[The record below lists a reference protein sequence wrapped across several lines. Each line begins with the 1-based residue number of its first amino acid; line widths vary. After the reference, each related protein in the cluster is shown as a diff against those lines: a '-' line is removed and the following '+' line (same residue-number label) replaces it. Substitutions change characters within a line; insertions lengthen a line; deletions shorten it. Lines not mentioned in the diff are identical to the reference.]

1 MQEKLY
7 CIYIA
12 TNQRNTVLYTG
23 MSSQL
28 PERIAQHK
36 EHRVPGFTKRYNIE
50 KLVYYEVFET
60 PYDAIA
66 REKKI
71 KGWTRDKKIALI
83 NSKNPEWRDLS
94 DSL

>member
-1 MQEKLY
+1 MHEKIY
-7 CIYIA
+7 CMYIA

-23 MSSQL
+23 MSGQL
-28 PERIAQHK
+28 PERMTQHK

-66 REKKI
+66 REKEI
-71 KGWTRDKKIALI
+71 KGWLRAKKIKLI
-83 NSKNPEWRDLS
+83 EAKNPEWSDLS
-94 DSL
+94 NSL

>member
-1 MQEKLY
+1 MHDKLY
-7 CIYIA
+7 CMYIA

-23 MSSQL
+23 ISGQLSARMS
-28 PERIAQHK
+28 QHK
-36 EHRVPGFTKRYNIE
+36 EHRISGFTKKYNIE

-66 REKKI
+66 REKEV
-71 KGWTRDKKIALI
+71 KGWTRIKKLALI
-83 NSKNPEWRDLS
+83 NSKNPNWRDLS

>member
-1 MQEKLY
+1 M
-7 CIYIA
+7 YIA
-12 TNQRNTVLYTG
+12 TNTRNTVLYTG
-23 MSSQL
+23 MSGQL
-28 PERIAQHK
+28 PERITQHK
-36 EHRVPGFTKRYNIE
+36 EHQVPGFTKRYNIE

-66 REKKI
+66 REKTV
-71 KGWTRDKKIALI
+71 KGWTRVKKLALI